1 MFVLDPPMTFGGG
14 ALKILGRGIGAE
26 KLFFFKLV
34 KGFSWWGSEN
44 MFSTEF
50 VPEGIVWLKMY

>member
-26 KLFFFKLV
+26 RLLFFKLL
-34 KGFSWWGSEN
+34 KGFS
-44 MFSTEF
+44 
-50 VPEGIVWLKMY
+50 